1 MAFVLPPAAVHD
13 QQRTQVLRLRLHNE
27 AEQRLPAGFNRLT
40 QQIQRRLRRV
50 TPIAQLV
57 QHALLNA
64 FPFKLQR
71 PIAGDHLEEIGAEEV
86 FLPQPLRFAPRAF
99 VHRLLRLEVQR
110 LPPARQRHHVCHRLF
125 KKVFFLLAHVPPLL
139 NGSLYGRGWG
149 RL

>member
-13 QQRTQVLRLRLHNE
+13 QQRTQILRLRLHNE
-27 AEQRLPAGFNRLT
+27 TEQRLPAGFNRLT
-40 QQIQRRLRRV
+40 QQVQRRLRRV
-50 TPIAQLV
+50 TPVAQFV

-64 FPFKLQR
+64 FPFELQR
-71 PIAGDHLEEIGAEEV
+71 LFTGDHLEKIGAEEV

-99 VHRLLRLEVQR
+99 VHRRLRLEVQR
-110 LPPARQRHHVCHRLF
+110 LPSALQRHHVRHRLF

-139 NGSLYGRGWG
+139 NGSLYGWEWG